1 MLTKLDNDDK
11 DIVYTGPKTSASTA
25 VSGSR
30 NCKVD
35 SGGRDNRKRGGS
47 GRGARSSCEGR

>member
-47 GRGARSSCEGR
+47 GRGARGSCEGR